1 MVVLD
6 LSGDYLNFESS
17 KDGDICVIVTEA
29 KPTFNET
36 LKKEIVDMKV
46 EKDGKQYTYSP
57 NLSAQRSLTDA
68 FGKDTKEWIGK
79 TFEILHVQGKMAIRP
94 IKVKV
99 EKV

>member
-17 KDGDICVIVTEA
+17 KDGDMCVIVTEA

-57 NLSAQRSLTDA
+57 NLSAQRSFTDA

-79 TFEILHVQGKMAIRP
+79 TFEILHVQGKMAVRP
-94 IKVKV
+94 VKAQKVI
-99 EKV
+99 